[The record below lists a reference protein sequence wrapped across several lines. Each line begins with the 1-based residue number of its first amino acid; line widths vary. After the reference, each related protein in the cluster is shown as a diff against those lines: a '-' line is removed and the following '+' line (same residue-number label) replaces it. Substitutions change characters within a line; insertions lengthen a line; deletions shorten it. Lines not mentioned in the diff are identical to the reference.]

1 MTVNNKAKGLGKGLS
16 ALFDNNDILTSV
28 KKGNNPSVKEVA
40 IEDIMPN
47 DGQPRKYFEK
57 AVIEELAES
66 IKSLGLIQPITV
78 REDGGKYVIISGERR
93 YRASVEAGLKT
104 MPVYIRK
111 VNDTEMLEM
120 ALVENVQ
127 REDLNAIEIASTLDR
142 LIEECGITQ
151 ENLAKRIGKKR
162 STISN
167 YIRLLKLPPEV
178 QLALQKNLLT
188 MGHARALLSLEDP
201 KTIISLCDRIIRD
214 GLSVRQVE
222 MTVHNM
228 LTKDNKAKPR
238 VELPQHYTRLAS
250 RMKAFMNSDVDIKRS
265 ADGKT
270 KIVISVE
277 NDDRLTDLIN
287 KFENI

>member
-1 MTVNNKAKGLGKGLS
+1 MTANNKAKGLGKGLS

-28 KKGNNPSVKEVA
+28 KKSNPSVKEVP
-40 IEDIMPN
+40 IDDIKPN
-47 DGQPRKYFEK
+47 DGQPRKYFER
-57 AVIEELAES
+57 AVIDELAES

-78 REDGGKYVIISGERR
+78 REEGGKYIIISGERR
-93 YRASVEAGLKT
+93 YRASVQAGLET

-178 QLALQKNLLT
+178 QLALQKNLLS

-201 KTIISLCDRIIRD
+201 KAIVALCDRIIRD

-222 MTVHNM
+222 NTVHNM
-228 LTKDNKAKPR
+228 LSNENRGRTVVQIPPR
-238 VELPQHYTRLAS
+238 CMHLAD
-250 RMKAFMNSDVDIKRS
+250 RMKAFMDRDIDIKRS

-270 KIVISVE
+270 KIVISID
-277 NDDRLTDLIN
+277 NDEQLSDLIK